1 MSAEFK
7 RILCPTDFSEMS
19 IEALKY
25 ARDLAKT
32 FNGELHCLHVVDE
45 AYQYWSSMGPE
56 SIPVGPP
63 AEDLIGLGESRM
75 RNFADEHLA
84 GIDPPPKTVVL
95 LGRPFAE
102 IVSYARENEIQLI
115 VMATH
120 GRGGIVHA
128 LLGSTT
134 EKVVRKA
141 PCAVLTFRPEDQE
154 IVMP

>member
-1 MSAEFK
+1 
-7 RILCPTDFSEMS
+7 
-19 IEALKY
+19 
-25 ARDLAKT
+25 
-32 FNGELHCLHVVDE
+32 
-45 AYQYWSSMGPE
+45 MGPE

-95 LGRPFAE
+95 LGRPYAE
-102 IVSYARENEIQLI
+102 IVGYARENEIQLI